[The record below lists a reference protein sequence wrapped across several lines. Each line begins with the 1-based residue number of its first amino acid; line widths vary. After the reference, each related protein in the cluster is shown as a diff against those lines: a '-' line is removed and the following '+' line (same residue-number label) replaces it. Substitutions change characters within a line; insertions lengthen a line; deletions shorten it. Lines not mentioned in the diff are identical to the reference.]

1 MGLKSA
7 RNLNYNYM
15 LKAIQNYFDLH
26 ITAEVE
32 IDVDHQ
38 LKLATTALLIE
49 MMLQDN
55 HIDEKETLTIKNAIR
70 SSFNLSEQESQK
82 LYEIAER
89 EQRNATDYHQF
100 TRLIAK
106 NYSNEQKLQVIENL
120 WMVAYSDGK
129 LDSLEEHM
137 LRRISDLIYVAHSD
151 FIRIKLQVIDSLK

>member
-1 MGLKSA
+1 
-7 RNLNYNYM
+7 M
-15 LKAIQNYFDLH
+15 LKAIQKYFDLH
-26 ITAEVE
+26 ITIESEVE
-32 IDVDHQ
+32 VSHQ

-55 HIDEKETLTIKNAIR
+55 HIDQNEIIAIKESIR
-70 SSFNLSEQESQK
+70 SSFNLSQQQSQS
-82 LYEIAER
+82 LYEIAEQ

-120 WMVAYSDGK
+120 WKVAYSDGK

-151 FIRIKLQVIDSLK
+151 FIRIKLKVLESLK